1 VSGEGRQ
8 PAEQPGQ
15 PSGSTSLTPGRL
27 CTFHPG
33 WYGAVMG
40 TAIVGIVSYQNPGQV
55 AGLVDAM
62 QAFGVLMVALSALL
76 AVGLGVPYVARWLRY
91 PDAARADLSN
101 PVVGA
106 MYATFPAGLLVLA
119 VGIASVG
126 PSVLSADATF
136 ALVAV
141 LSAVGIVLAFAM
153 SVVFAALLF
162 TSHGVEPQAVNGG
175 WFIPPVVMII
185 VPLVLVP
192 LAGHVAAA
200 DLGLLLA
207 VGYGAWGMGL
217 LLFVLVASLLYDRL
231 ILHPLPAAPLAP
243 SLWIGLGPIGV
254 GSLVLLRLGQVGA
267 SVWGDAAPA
276 VGAVSLIG
284 ASALWGFG
292 AWWLAAAAVLLG
304 AYLRRGRIPFGL
316 GWWAFTFPVGAYTA
330 STLALAR
337 AWHAGALEA
346 LAVILFVGL
355 VASWVVVAA
364 RTLGAVRSGAV
375 WQR

>member
-1 VSGEGRQ
+1 MTTAN
-8 PAEQPGQ
+8 PAGQ
-15 PSGSTSLTPGRL
+15 PSAAQPADTQPGRL
-27 CTFHPG
+27 RGFHPG

-55 AGLVDAM
+55 ADLADAM
-62 QAFGVLMVALSALL
+62 QALGVLMVALSALL
-76 AVGLGVPYVARWLRY
+76 AVGLGIPYVARWLRY
-91 PDAARADLSN
+91 PDTARADLSN
-101 PVVGA
+101 PVLGA
-106 MYATFPAGLLVLA
+106 LYATFPAGLLVLA
-119 VGIASVG
+119 VGIATVG

-141 LSAVGIVLAFAM
+141 LSAFGIVLAFAM

-162 TSHGVEPQAVNGG
+162 TSHGVEPQAVNGA

-192 LAGHVAAA
+192 LAGHVGAA

-231 ILHPLPAAPLAP
+231 VFHPLPAAPLAP

-254 GSLVLLRLGQVGA
+254 GSLALLRLAQVGA
-267 SVWGDAAPA
+267 PLWGDAAPA

-304 AYLRRGRIPFGL
+304 AY
-316 GWWAFTFPVGAYTA
+316 
-330 STLALAR
+330 
-337 AWHAGALEA
+337 
-346 LAVILFVGL
+346 
-355 VASWVVVAA
+355 
-364 RTLGAVRSGAV
+364 
-375 WQR
+375 